1 MSGKELA
8 FKVNKKLTGSHI
20 SKKILLNIFFF
31 FFFEMMIWLE
41 RHGPTSENRQWE
53 LEISQLGIQND
64 IQQMNFWRE
73 LLFCQIDW
81 TREDSYN

>member
-1 MSGKELA
+1 
-8 FKVNKKLTGSHI
+8 
-20 SKKILLNIFFF
+20 
-31 FFFEMMIWLE
+31 MMVWLE

-81 TREDSYN
+81 TGEDSYN